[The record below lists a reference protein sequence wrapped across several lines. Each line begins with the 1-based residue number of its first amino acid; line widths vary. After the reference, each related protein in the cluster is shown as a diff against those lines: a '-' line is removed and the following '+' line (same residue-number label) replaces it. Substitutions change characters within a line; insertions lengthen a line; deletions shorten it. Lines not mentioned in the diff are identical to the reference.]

1 MFVSGMARLDDI
13 DGRPPSMVSV
23 VQATGHLRMKVSGRK
38 TMKKTPLQLQR
49 AAPGVRVDLKYE
61 DREVH
66 AVWQQL
72 LVVGRCVH

>member
-1 MFVSGMARLDDI
+1 
-13 DGRPPSMVSV
+13 MVSV
-23 VQATGHLRMKVSGRK
+23 VQATGHPLTKVSRK
-38 TMKKTPLQLQR
+38 ETMKKKPLQLQR

-66 AVWQQL
+66 AVWQKL